1 MKEIDPRHISIYPLD
16 EPDLKHIPQ
25 FDCGDNEM
33 NRFFK
38 DECYQEQQ
46 WGLNR
51 TYVLYYRGELS
62 AFCSICADR
71 ISLNSAEREEE
82 QTLPRNSVPAVKIAR
97 LGRDIRFKDFKFGRM
112 LMEYIQFIILKMSR
126 EQLGI
131 RFITLD
137 AYEDRVSYYESLQFK
152 ENAQQDKRKE
162 TVSMRLDIYTEMTMN
177 DQNIN

>member
-1 MKEIDPRHISIYPLD
+1 MLSRATVGFKSYICPLLSRRIISI
-16 EPDLKHIPQ
+16 
-25 FDCGDNEM
+25 
-33 NRFFK
+33 
-38 DECYQEQQ
+38 
-46 WGLNR
+46 
-51 TYVLYYRGELS
+51 
-62 AFCSICADR
+62 
-71 ISLNSAEREEE
+71 
-82 QTLPRNSVPAVKIAR
+82 AVKLAR
-97 LGRDIRFKDFKFGRM
+97 LGRDIRFKDYKFGRM

-177 DQNIN
+177 D